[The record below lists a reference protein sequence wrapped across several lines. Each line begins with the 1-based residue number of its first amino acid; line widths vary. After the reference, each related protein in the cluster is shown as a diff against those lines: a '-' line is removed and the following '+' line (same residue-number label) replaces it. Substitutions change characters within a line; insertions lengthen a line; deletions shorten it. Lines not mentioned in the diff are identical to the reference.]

1 MRMRCC
7 RRFGKAFLRGGLG
20 LGHLTEGWFDEP
32 TRDDRLPAMPTG
44 DAESHECEAD
54 HAERDQQHPPRATR
68 PRFHDQR
75 RGWRR
80 DAVRV
85 HLRKTLLRL
94 PRSCPVRL
102 GRSSARA
109 PRTNGSRSGRRAPSM
124 VSPRWVEPHPRR
136 RARGR
141 MRCRAPRCRRGSL
154 RNTRFRRG
162 RMPAPRGGARRTGL
176 TRRHRRSRRLH
187 L

>member
-1 MRMRCC
+1 MRCC

-85 HLRKTLLRL
+85 RVSRTFLRL
-94 PRSCPVRL
+94 PRKCRVRR
-102 GRSSARA
+102 GRSSA
-109 PRTNGSRSGRRAPSM
+109 
-124 VSPRWVEPHPRR
+124 
-136 RARGR
+136 
-141 MRCRAPRCRRGSL
+141 
-154 RNTRFRRG
+154 
-162 RMPAPRGGARRTGL
+162 
-176 TRRHRRSRRLH
+176 
-187 L
+187 